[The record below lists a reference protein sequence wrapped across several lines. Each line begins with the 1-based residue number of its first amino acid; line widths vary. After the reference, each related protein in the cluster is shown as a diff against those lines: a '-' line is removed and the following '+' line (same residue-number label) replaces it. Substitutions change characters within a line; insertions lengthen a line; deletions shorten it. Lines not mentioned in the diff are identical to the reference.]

1 MKIMFRAVES
11 TAAKGYGSKRDY
23 DNPNFRM
30 QMAFSAGA
38 PIRSMII
45 SGGMKGGVLPG
56 MLEMANGHF
65 FRGIWKMLAGGEN
78 AKSIRLHDEPCVP
91 LYGAGQAGAAPR
103 LCSGAKT
110 Q

>member
-1 MKIMFRAVES
+1 MFRAVKS
-11 TAAKGYGSKRDY
+11 TAANGYGGKKDY

-30 QMAFSAGA
+30 QMASSAGA

-65 FRGIWKMLAGGEN
+65 FRCIWKILTAWMSSLYACMMNLVFRCMAQDKPGQP
-78 AKSIRLHDEPCVP
+78 HD
-91 LYGAGQAGAAPR
+91 YAAER
-103 LCSGAKT
+103 KRND
-110 Q
+110 

>member
-1 MKIMFRAVES
+1 
-11 TAAKGYGSKRDY
+11 
-23 DNPNFRM
+23 
-30 QMAFSAGA
+30 MASSAGA

-65 FRGIWKMLAGGEN
+65 FRGIWKMLTGLD

-91 LYGAGQAGAAPR
+91 LHGAGQAGAAPR
-103 LCSGAKT
+103 LCRGAKT

>member
-1 MKIMFRAVES
+1 MFRAVES
-11 TAAKGYGSKRDY
+11 TAAKGYGGKKDY

-30 QMAFSAGA
+30 QMASSAGA

-45 SGGMKGGVLPG
+45 SGGTKGGVLPG
-56 MLEMANGHF
+56 MLEMASGHF
-65 FRGIWKMLAGGEN
+65 FRGIWKMLTGLD

-91 LYGAGQAGAAPR
+91 LYGAGQAVAAPR

>member
-1 MKIMFRAVES
+1 MFRAVES
-11 TAAKGYGSKRDY
+11 TAAKVYGGKKDY

-30 QMAFSAGA
+30 QMASSVGA

-65 FRGIWKMLAGGEN
+65 LRGIEKMPSLYACMMNLVFRCMAQDKPGQP
-78 AKSIRLHDEPCVP
+78 HD
-91 LYGAGQAGAAPR
+91 YAAER
-103 LCSGAKT
+103 KRND
-110 Q
+110 

>member
-1 MKIMFRAVES
+1 MFRAVES
-11 TAAKGYGSKRDY
+11 TAAKGYGGKKDY

-56 MLEMANGHF
+56 MLEMASGHF
-65 FRGIWKMLAGGEN
+65 FRGIWKMLTGGEN

>member
-11 TAAKGYGSKRDY
+11 PAAKGYGGKKDY

-30 QMAFSAGA
+30 QMASSAGA

-56 MLEMANGHF
+56 MLEMASGHF
-65 FRGIWKMLAGGEN
+65 FRGIWKMFTWSD

-91 LYGAGQAGAAPR
+91 LHGAGQAGAAPR

>member
-1 MKIMFRAVES
+1 MFRAVES
-11 TAAKGYGSKRDY
+11 TAAKGYGGKKDY

-30 QMAFSAGA
+30 QMASSAGA

-56 MLEMANGHF
+56 MLEMASGHF
-65 FRGIWKMLAGGEN
+65 FRGIWKMLTGRD

-91 LYGAGQAGAAPR
+91 LYGAGQAEAAPR

>member
-1 MKIMFRAVES
+1 MFRAVES
-11 TAAKGYGSKRDY
+11 TAAKGYGGKKDY

-30 QMAFSAGA
+30 QMASSAGA

-56 MLEMANGHF
+56 MLEMASGHF
-65 FRGIWKMLAGGEN
+65 FRGIWKMFTGLD

-91 LYGAGQAGAAPR
+91 LYGAGQAEAAPR